1 MVDIPE
7 LADNAT
13 RAEIAAWFECLQKQA
28 ADIYAAALAKEKAA
42 KKRKQH
48 RALSAHKD

>member
-13 RAEIAAWFECLQKQA
+13 RAEIAAWFECLIQQVETMRVK
-28 ADIYAAALAKEKAA
+28 ALAKEKAA
-42 KKRKQH
+42 KKRKQPP
-48 RALSAHKD
+48 RAHG